1 MSFAN
6 KLSEMRNC
14 SATLQHK
21 EKRDKGHQ
29 VWQTLLTIHAEMPPL
44 EPRGTL
50 ETVLPQQK
58 YCTKGKLPT
67 AGAGPVGPVSVQLGP
82 GAELD
87 EPRGC
92 TGPASGFSPA
102 QCHGGNTQP
111 FTCLSPASDIL
122 RDIRDKDNAWS
133 RTNSGIYSL
142 PQGGVCPAL
151 IPILT

>member
-21 EKRDKGHQ
+21 GKRDKGHQ

-50 ETVLPQQK
+50 ETLLPQQK

-82 GAELD
+82 GAEPD
-87 EPRGC
+87 EPRGALDLQVAFHLHSVMGETPSPSHVC
-92 TGPASGFSPA
+92 LQHLITLEISGTRTMLGQGQTQVFTHFLREEFA
-102 QCHGGNTQP
+102 Q
-111 FTCLSPASDIL
+111 L
-122 RDIRDKDNAWS
+122 
-133 RTNSGIYSL
+133 
-142 PQGGVCPAL
+142 
-151 IPILT
+151 